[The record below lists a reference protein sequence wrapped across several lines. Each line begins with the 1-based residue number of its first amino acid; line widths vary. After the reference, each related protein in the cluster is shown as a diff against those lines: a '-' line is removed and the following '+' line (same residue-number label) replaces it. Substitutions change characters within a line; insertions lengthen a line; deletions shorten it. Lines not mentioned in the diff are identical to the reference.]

1 MIAPEPYEYALF
13 GTKRCSLCGMPL
25 PANSDFFG
33 REKLAPS
40 GLKPECRSCLSEVSK
55 ASYARCREKR
65 LVNARDRRQRLKA
78 AAS

>member
-13 GTKRCSLCGMPL
+13 GEKRCSLCGTPL

-33 REKLAPS
+33 REKVAPS
-40 GLKPECRSCLSEVSK
+40 GLKPECRSCLSAISK
-55 ASYARCREKR
+55 ASYVRCREKR
-65 LVNARDRRQRLKA
+65 LANMRARRQRLKA